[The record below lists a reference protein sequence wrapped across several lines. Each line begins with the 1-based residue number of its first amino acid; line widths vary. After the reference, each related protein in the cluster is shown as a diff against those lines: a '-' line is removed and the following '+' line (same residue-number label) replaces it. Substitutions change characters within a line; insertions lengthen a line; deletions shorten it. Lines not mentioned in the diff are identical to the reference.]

1 MECATKPPS
10 KSSSNISD
18 IVSKFARVCRFRSI
32 GVFSTENPS
41 HHHHPSNGI
50 FDNAPLTEDSS
61 NASGEGECD
70 VEKVHPHP
78 VEIPPKTTQCT
89 NVEILKLFDTI
100 SALKLA
106 YVRLQEAHIPYDP
119 AKIKAANEL
128 VVAELEVLMKV
139 KHTFKEKQF
148 KEVDSISGC
157 SALMVTEIH
166 VHEKFLE
173 KLKCQ
178 IKVKN
183 TEILELQQELQDLD
197 LKNREFVEVF
207 KQKERESIKILS
219 LPSFEDVFKAASK
232 AIHDF
237 AKPLISLMKASGFDL
252 ERAADSIE
260 ASVVYS
266 RRSHKKYAFESY
278 IARMM
283 FYKMPSRSY
292 NVDSVLRTKYLSVVH
307 PMMEVSFFGNLDHR
321 TFVSSGRHP
330 RTPFYQAFVK
340 MARWVWVLQG
350 IVASS
355 EPRAE
360 MYRVERGSEFS
371 DVCMESVLNE
381 NIIIS
386 DEGRSRFKVEF
397 MVMPGFK
404 IGETLVRSPF
414 SSSRRFSG
422 FRSRWKTRGVAVPD
436 GEINWW
442 KYLRLI
448 LREPWRPFVKEFAA
462 LDELH
467 HEVYLGL
474 GGQDLEEL
482 HDVRTLAKAPHPR
495 SLPSSYLPNKAFV
508 VHFVADV
515 AATVAGRD
523 AVVACSISCIDRVAI
538 SQRPNG
544 INFAIRIFKEEETFP
559 GKDSFQLWGSFL
571 AWGVDSTIDVVAFFA
586 WLVFWLLWDSSS
598 LEWRDRWISGTC
610 GAAGGG
616 G

>member
-219 LPSFEDVFKAASK
+219 LPSFED
-232 AIHDF
+232 
-237 AKPLISLMKASGFDL
+237 
-252 ERAADSIE
+252 RAADSIE

-404 IGETLVRSPF
+404 IGETLVRS
-414 SSSRRFSG
+414 
-422 FRSRWKTRGVAVPD
+422 K
-436 GEINWW
+436 
-442 KYLRLI
+442 
-448 LREPWRPFVKEFAA
+448 
-462 LDELH
+462 
-467 HEVYLGL
+467 VYLS
-474 GGQDLEEL
+474 
-482 HDVRTLAKAPHPR
+482 TMR
-495 SLPSSYLPNKAFV
+495 SL
-508 VHFVADV
+508 
-515 AATVAGRD
+515 
-523 AVVACSISCIDRVAI
+523 
-538 SQRPNG
+538 Q
-544 INFAIRIFKEEETFP
+544 FK
-559 GKDSFQLWGSFL
+559 
-571 AWGVDSTIDVVAFFA
+571 
-586 WLVFWLLWDSSS
+586 
-598 LEWRDRWISGTC
+598 C
-610 GAAGGG
+610 
-616 G
+616 

>member
-1 MECATKPPS
+1 MECETKPPS

-18 IVSKFARVCRFRSI
+18 IVSKFARACRFRSI

-61 NASGEGECD
+61 NASGECD

-119 AKIKAANEL
+119 EKIKAANEL

-237 AKPLISLMKASGFDL
+237 AKPLISLMKASGWDL

-292 NVDSVLRTKYLSVVH
+292 NVDSVLRSEDPIDALIGDPHSTFAKFCRTKYLSVVH

-381 NIIIS
+381 NIIVS
-386 DEGRSRFKVEF
+386 DEGRSIFKVEF

-404 IGETLVRSPF
+404 IGETLVRS
-414 SSSRRFSG
+414 
-422 FRSRWKTRGVAVPD
+422 K
-436 GEINWW
+436 
-442 KYLRLI
+442 
-448 LREPWRPFVKEFAA
+448 
-462 LDELH
+462 
-467 HEVYLGL
+467 VYLS
-474 GGQDLEEL
+474 
-482 HDVRTLAKAPHPR
+482 TMR
-495 SLPSSYLPNKAFV
+495 SL
-508 VHFVADV
+508 
-515 AATVAGRD
+515 
-523 AVVACSISCIDRVAI
+523 
-538 SQRPNG
+538 Q
-544 INFAIRIFKEEETFP
+544 FK
-559 GKDSFQLWGSFL
+559 
-571 AWGVDSTIDVVAFFA
+571 
-586 WLVFWLLWDSSS
+586 
-598 LEWRDRWISGTC
+598 C
-610 GAAGGG
+610 
-616 G
+616 